1 MFLCN
6 LPLPGWQPVNNYRD
20 EPHTLEKIEK
30 RVEFDLEYIENW
42 SAWLEL
48 HILLRTI
55 ASVIMIHEAF

>member
-1 MFLCN
+1 MA
-6 LPLPGWQPVNNYRD
+6 PVNNYRD